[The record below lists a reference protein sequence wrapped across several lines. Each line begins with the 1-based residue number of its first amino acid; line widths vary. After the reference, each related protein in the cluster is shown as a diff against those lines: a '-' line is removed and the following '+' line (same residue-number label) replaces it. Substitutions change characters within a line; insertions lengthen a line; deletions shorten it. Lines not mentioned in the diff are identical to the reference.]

1 MTAPE
6 GRPPRLYGT
15 AEIAELLDV
24 KPDTVRKWVHRGR
37 MPPPDVQ
44 LAMGGVWYSDTVWSW
59 IGDRRR

>member
-1 MTAPE
+1 
-6 GRPPRLYGT
+6 LYGT